1 MIVFSKATG
10 KSSASEN
17 RIQSRLYASQ
27 SNSSSHTNAPASPPS
42 KLIGSYYSLAFL
54 SLFRESSLLSWTD
67 LFTKFPWI
75 VQCQFAWSKRCSQE
89 TRCPLCCCSTSTL
102 PRVQELGRKGF
113 RLDLSCFCFPMPAL
127 SSCQNQLAWGCRSQ
141 DWSKKLRL
149 QVRFH
154 YFLSPTWCWKA

>member
-17 RIQSRLYASQ
+17 QTQSRLCAFQ
-27 SNSSSHTNAPASPPS
+27 SNSSSHTNAKVSPPLS
-42 KLIGSYYSLAFL
+42 LIESYCSLVCL
-54 SLFRESSLLSWTD
+54 SLFQESSLLSWTD
-67 LFTKFPWI
+67 LSMKFPWI
-75 VQCQFAWSKRCSQE
+75 MLCQFAWSKRCSQE
-89 TRCPLCCCSTSTL
+89 TRCRLYCCSASTL
-102 PRVQELGRKGF
+102 PRVQELGKKGF
-113 RLDLSCFCFPMPAL
+113 LLDSSCFGFPMPAL
-127 SSCQNQLAWGCRSQ
+127 SSSQNQLAWGCRSQ